1 MLNEIKCRLMYLKL
15 KARLFHLKKK
25 PECYSVISD
34 VLVSAFMNTTNPHKQ
49 ENVFPTCGILDGVI
63 GP

>member
-25 PECYSVISD
+25 PECYSAISD
-34 VLVSAFMNTTNPHKQ
+34 VLVSVFMNTSYPTNKNMYSSLV
-49 ENVFPTCGILDGVI
+49 EYLME
-63 GP
+63 

>member
-25 PECYSVISD
+25 PECYSAISD
-34 VLVSAFMNTTNPHKQ
+34 VLVSAFMNTTNPTNKKMYSRLV
-49 ENVFPTCGILDGVI
+49 E
-63 GP
+63 

>member
-25 PECYSVISD
+25 PECYSAISD
-34 VLVSAFMNTTNPHKQ
+34 VLVSAFMNTTNPTNKKMYSRLV
-49 ENVFPTCGILDGVI
+49 EYWMER
-63 GP
+63 